1 MNNKQQDPLC
11 VNLPISGNISTNSH
25 DGSDLKNIATCSA
38 ASSTKERKKNIYLPM
53 LRWKWIKEQKQMC

>member
-38 ASSTKERKKNIYLPM
+38 ASSKKEKHLFTNVALDVDKRTKTNVF
-53 LRWKWIKEQKQMC
+53 